1 MGLNNNRSVFI
12 GIFIILIGV
21 IFASKLFVLQVA
33 DPSYKLSAESNSR
46 RMVIQ
51 FPSRGLIYD
60 RNGRLLVSNQA
71 VYDIMVVP
79 QELAPFDS
87 VDFCQAVGI
96 TIDELREMFNDMDN
110 QLKQKKI
117 LRYKPSVFYKQL
129 SAEKYGQFQE
139 KQYKYKGFF
148 VQRRTLRKYEYPY
161 GAHVLGYVGEA
172 DKNLLKR
179 DDYYTQGDYVG
190 ISGIEKVYEE
200 QLRGHK
206 GVKYQLVDVHGRIKG
221 AYRKSRFDIAAQA
234 GENITL
240 SLDIELQKY
249 GEKLMQNKIGSIVAV
264 EPETGEILAMVS
276 APTYDPSLLVGKV
289 RSKNFSMLRT
299 DSLEP
304 LFNRAVQARY
314 PPGSTFKTINALIGQ
329 QEGVLTADTKYE
341 CHMGYHTRALSVG
354 CHNHFSP
361 LSLYQSIQ
369 HSCNSYY
376 CYVFRSILDNPK
388 YKNIQEGFDAWKDYM
403 VKFGFGYRL
412 GTDIPNENR
421 GFIPNSAY
429 FDKIYNKSWSSLT
442 VISMAIGQ
450 GEILTTPIQMVN
462 MAAMLSNRGEFYT
475 PHAIKSF
482 EGSEIPKKFKE
493 IHETGIDT
501 AYFTP
506 VLKGMEGA
514 VQGPDGGTALI
525 ARIPGITIC
534 GKTGTAQNPHGED
547 HSVFMAFA
555 PKDKPKIAIA
565 VYVENGGFG
574 ATWAAPIA
582 SFMIE
587 KYLTGSVSTRR
598 AWLEDRILKGDLIHG
613 NE

>member
-1 MGLNNNRSVFI
+1 VGWNNNRGIFI

-60 RNGRLLVSNQA
+60 RNGKLLVSNQA

-79 QELAPFDS
+79 QELVPFDS
-87 VDFCQAVGI
+87 VDFCESVGI
-96 TIDELREMFNDMDN
+96 TLDELRGMFVNMAA
-110 QLKQKKI
+110 QLENKKI

-129 SAEKYGQFQE
+129 SAEKYGTFQE

-148 VQRRTLRKYEYPY
+148 VQRRTLRKYEYPI

-172 DKNLLKR
+172 DKKLLKK

-221 AYRKSRFDIAAQA
+221 AYRNSRFDEPAES
-234 GENITL
+234 GKNITL
-240 SLDIELQKY
+240 ALDVDLQQY
-249 GEKLMQNKIGSIVAV
+249 GEALMQNKIGSIIAI
-264 EPETGEILAMVS
+264 EPSTGEILTMVS

-289 RSKNFSMLRT
+289 RSENFAKLLT

-329 QEGVLTADTKYE
+329 QEGVLTSETEYE
-341 CHMGYHTRALSVG
+341 CHMGYHTRSLSVG

-361 LSLYQSIQ
+361 LNLPQSIQ

-376 CYVFRSILDNPK
+376 CHVFRSILDNPK

-412 GTDIPNENR
+412 GADIANENR

-450 GEILTTPIQMVN
+450 GEILTTPIQMGN
-462 MAAMLSNRGEFYT
+462 MATMLGNRGKFYT
-475 PHAIKSF
+475 PHVIKSI
-482 EGSEIPKKFKE
+482 EGAEIPEKFHT
-493 IHETGIDT
+493 IHNTGIDT

-514 VQGPDGGTALI
+514 VQGPGGGTALI

-534 GKTGTAQNPHGED
+534 GKTGTAQNPHGDD

-555 PKDKPKIAIA
+555 PKDNPKIAIA
-565 VYVENGGFG
+565 VYVENGGYG

-582 SFMIE
+582 SLMIE
-587 KYLTGSVSTRR
+587 KYLNGAISTRR
-598 AWLEDRILKGDLIHG
+598 TWLENRILEGDLIHG
-613 NE
+613 NK